1 MNRHLVAAVSVGCD
15 AEVPS
20 AVLAT
25 SANEAENADRT
36 VSGVVLLQSITI
48 VGQLG
53 IQLGACF
60 LPDYLQR
67 MVALRL
73 ATQRGI

>member
-1 MNRHLVAAVSVGCD
+1 MNRHLVAAVSVGRD

-25 SANEAENADRT
+25 SADETENAHGA
-36 VSGVVLLQSITI
+36 VGGVVLLQSITI

-53 IQLGACF
+53 I
-60 LPDYLQR
+60 
-67 MVALRL
+67 
-73 ATQRGI
+73 